1 MAQEKCVTVSLCAK
15 PGGPELQGI
24 PRNTTNLTVSA
35 SRPARREVE
44 NKSKKKLD
52 HRNAS
57 LHHQKIFSEIPLNR
71 CSNTSRTLSLVIDVQ
86 TQEANA
92 SVLEPWLL
100 EFTWKR
106 TPEHYEVGEIGWS
119 SVGVHAG
126 TLSGAYSLTDVSLFL
141 YLHDQRGLE
150 LINPNLEQA
159 LPEACTVEDP
169 EVDMRRR
176 HQVRYRHHMVGDLT
190 GSRHVKGWARLL
202 SSLLPLK
209 LRGFNVELGAHAI
222 GLLLPDSHSQYCS
235 IFPPHTRRRSDNRL
249 VGRPF
254 VVHAEAQNLFR
265 VRAGDFY
272 QCESEH
278 HLLLTSPQSALTA
291 FRTSLTAS
299 NEPYAADNLSRP
311 VSNHGI
317 RVILSTRNLRLQAFS
332 DYNDEEFT
340 GSGKLTRP
348 SFVFAHTALLTNP
361 PNFGNSWENYSYLVI
376 LLSHFY
382 LFYFGGSYRHFFLA
396 GVICKEDIHEDHTVT
411 LAFGATVCVVVAIS
425 MVGLMITRLR
435 EKDRDLQAID
445 ASILKTKQQIIL
457 GRPVNR
463 STVPTERP
471 EDCCPPPPYR
481 ECPV

>member
-1 MAQEKCVTVSLCAK
+1 MVFNLPSVGLFHSLHVSFLVIALVFTFLFDGSNGSDTEKALKCVSASFSNGSVVSSLENITEYMEAGELSPVIRFLGICPGQPASVGIIMEMRAQFSVIFTTITGEEKCVTVSLCAK
-15 PGGPELQGI
+15 PGDPELQGI

-126 TLSGAYSLTDVSLFL
+126 TLSGTYSLTDVSLFL

-150 LINPNLEQA
+150 LINPN
-159 LPEACTVEDP
+159 
-169 EVDMRRR
+169 
-176 HQVRYRHHMVGDLT
+176 
-190 GSRHVKGWARLL
+190 
-202 SSLLPLK
+202 
-209 LRGFNVELGAHAI
+209 
-222 GLLLPDSHSQYCS
+222 
-235 IFPPHTRRRSDNRL
+235 L

-299 NEPYAADNLSRP
+299 NEPYAADNLSRS

-340 GSGKLTRP
+340 GS
-348 SFVFAHTALLTNP
+348 
-361 PNFGNSWENYSYLVI
+361 
-376 LLSHFY
+376 
-382 LFYFGGSYRHFFLA
+382 

-463 STVPTERP
+463 STVPTGRP